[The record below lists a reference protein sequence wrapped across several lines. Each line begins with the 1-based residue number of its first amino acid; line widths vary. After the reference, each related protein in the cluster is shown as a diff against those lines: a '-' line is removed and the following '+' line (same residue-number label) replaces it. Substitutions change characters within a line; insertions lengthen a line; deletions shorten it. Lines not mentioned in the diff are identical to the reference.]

1 MEMTMAREKFQT
13 LTEQMYYIL
22 LALCEECCGIDVMQ
36 KVQVMTD
43 GRVNIGPGTLYNLLE
58 QFQTAGLIKE
68 TESIG
73 RKKNYILT
81 EKGFD
86 ILKEEYKRL
95 HKQMMDYERFIRGR
109 ED

>member
-1 MEMTMAREKFQT
+1 MAREKFQT

-22 LALCEECCGIDVMQ
+22 LALCEECCGIDIMQ
-36 KVQVMTD
+36 KAQNMTG

-58 QFQTAGLIKE
+58 QFQKENIIKE

-81 EKGFD
+81 EKGAD
-86 ILKEEYKRL
+86 ILREEYQRL
-95 HKQMMDYERFIRGR
+95 QKQIADYEKVFVGGTDN
-109 ED
+109 EV

>member
-1 MEMTMAREKFQT
+1 MAREKFQT

-36 KVQVMTD
+36 KVQTMTD

-68 TESIG
+68 TEAIG

-86 ILKEEYKRL
+86 TLKEEYERL
-95 HKQMMDYERFIRGR
+95 QKQMMDYERFIRGGKAN
-109 ED
+109 EV